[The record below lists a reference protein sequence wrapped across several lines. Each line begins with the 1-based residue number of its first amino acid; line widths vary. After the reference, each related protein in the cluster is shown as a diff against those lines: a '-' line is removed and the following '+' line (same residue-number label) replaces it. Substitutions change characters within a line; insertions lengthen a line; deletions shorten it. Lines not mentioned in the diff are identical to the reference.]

1 MIDCH
6 FNADQ
11 EQQDGVF
18 HLEVQRSNDDYLAM
32 RQKKK
37 SLLD

>member
-18 HLEVQRSNDDYLAM
+18 HLEVQRSNDYLAM